1 MNTLVA
7 VAIAPFGVGDEL
19 SKEVAEVVKVI
30 RDSGLPNKT
39 YSMFTEIEGEWDE
52 VMKVV
57 KNATFVLAE
66 KGIRTEVIMKMDIRP
81 GYNNMMTEKIDRME
95 NQMQNKQKDKKM
107 KFDISKYLILGREN
121 TKNRTVE
128 EVVKSAVEAGFTF
141 IQIRSKEES
150 AVEMIE
156 DCLKVSALLKK
167 MGKNEQVSLVVND
180 RLDVILAAR
189 ERGAKI
195 DGIHVGQT
203 DIPVDICRK
212 YLGKDSI
219 IGLSAP
225 TKDLISYVKS
235 YNVKDIDYFGA
246 GPVHETATK
255 PDCGRDETGKVIT
268 KPLEEL
274 AELAKISP
282 VPVVVGGGV
291 KLKDIKPLKQ
301 SGIDGFFVI
310 TAITDAQN
318 PYTAAKELCDAWK
331 N

>member
-1 MNTLVA
+1 
-7 VAIAPFGVGDEL
+7 
-19 SKEVAEVVKVI
+19 
-30 RDSGLPNKT
+30 
-39 YSMFTEIEGEWDE
+39 
-52 VMKVV
+52 
-57 KNATFVLAE
+57 
-66 KGIRTEVIMKMDIRP
+66 
-81 GYNNMMTEKIDRME
+81 
-95 NQMQNKQKDKKM
+95 M

-156 DCLKVSALLKK
+156 DCLKVSDLLKK
-167 MGKNEQVSLVVND
+167 KGKSEQVSLVVND
-180 RLDVILAAR
+180 RL
-189 ERGAKI
+189 